1 MGGARTRRTRRV
13 RLLELE
19 APVPPA
25 QTMPDP
31 RLWRGLAYAL
41 GAELVVVLVV
51 LAACKFA

>member
-1 MGGARTRRTRRV
+1 MGGARTRRARR
-13 RLLELE
+13 LELE
-19 APVPPA
+19 ARLPPA

-41 GAELVVVLVV
+41 GAELVVVLAV